1 MRTPAMKQEVAS
13 KETQPL
19 LDKAVEKAQALAPV
33 QSAVKQ
39 IPKPTPAFR
48 AYVGGLSGPKLG
60 FVWITYVQQTLE
72 LYVWLAY
79 ARCNRPNNAEH
90 ATHSSYVCSVGSSL
104 YFGLMPLLQLCGIL
118 PKHDPKAAAVMFA
131 QVPPVYY
138 KLSAAVFFSFFWV
151 NLLPIFYEIGPTKML
166 LAMQLA
172 WIKGISGYADWELSE
187 GRGIVVYD
195 AEGQP

>member
-1 MRTPAMKQEVAS
+1 MTV
-13 KETQPL
+13 L
-19 LDKAVEKAQALAPV
+19 PV
-33 QSAVKQ
+33 QWLSQAAVDSRLRLHRAS
-39 IPKPTPAFR
+39 PASF
-48 AYVGGLSGPKLG
+48 Y
-60 FVWITYVQQTLE
+60 
-72 LYVWLAY
+72 LY
-79 ARCNRPNNAEH
+79 R
-90 ATHSSYVCSVGSSL
+90 VGSSL
-104 YFGLMPLLQLCGIL
+104 YFGLMPLLQLCGVL
-118 PKHDPKAAAVMFA
+118 PKHDPKAAAIMFA
-131 QVPPVYY
+131 AVPPVYY